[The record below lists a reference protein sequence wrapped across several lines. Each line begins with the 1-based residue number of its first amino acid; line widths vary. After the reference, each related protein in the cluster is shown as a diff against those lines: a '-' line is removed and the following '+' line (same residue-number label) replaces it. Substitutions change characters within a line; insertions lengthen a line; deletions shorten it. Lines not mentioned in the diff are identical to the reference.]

1 MQQTEIPNE
10 AMVFFTEGGD
20 RVGAI
25 RDVTPDALAVY
36 VENFGEF
43 LVPRKAI
50 KAVHDGK
57 VVLDRNQV
65 SEKLLRAVAHA
76 RDGEDPHLVG

>member
-1 MQQTEIPNE
+1 MPIEIPND

-20 RVGAI
+20 GVGAV
-25 RDVTPDALAVY
+25 RDVTDDALTVY

-43 LVPRKAI
+43 HVPRKAI

-57 VVLDRNQV
+57 VVLDREQV
-65 SEKLLRAVAHA
+65 GEKLLRAVAHA
-76 RDGEDPHLVG
+76 RDREDPHLAG